1 MRVLT
6 YDECAARIGIVRRTW
21 ERIISDGE
29 GPAVVYV
36 SKRRRGHLEDDFN
49 EWLRNRR
56 KPAPGEVA
64 HSDTGRAG
72 GAAATRRPAIDSS
85 K

>member
-1 MRVLT
+1 MCRA
-6 YDECAARIGIVRRTW
+6 DRNCAPDL

-29 GPAVVYV
+29 GPAVVHV

-64 HSDTGRAG
+64 PNLRLARKIGQTL
-72 GAAATRRPAIDSS
+72 
-85 K
+85 